1 MFARRFGQ
9 AIRAAG
15 GLVVATVVF
24 AAAAF
29 ASPGANELVASSTK
43 EGGEFRVGMFSILAD
58 GTTDPA
64 LVQNFGTS
72 ELLNATC
79 AYLLNR
85 PDVPLPAGLRLVPEV
100 AADYPVISRNGRT
113 YTFTIRKGFRFST
126 GAPVTARDFA
136 ASLNRIL
143 NPALDVP
150 AREEFAGVAGAR
162 RVLDGKATTASG
174 VIVERGNLIVRLTK
188 PDPIFP
194 DKMSAVC
201 VLPAGLAKAATD
213 PEGVRAPVPSA
224 GPYFIS
230 EYTPGE
236 RVVLQRNR
244 FYGGRRPHHVDRF
257 VVTID
262 SDPEALLDQV
272 ERGELDYAFAGAAT
286 GQRAQELRKKYGV
299 NKGQFWVQ
307 PSQFLR
313 MFVLNTSRPL
323 FRSNPKLRQ
332 AVNFAVDRAAL
343 VREHGGNLVDTPT
356 DQYLMPTRLGFR
368 DERIYPLRGP
378 DLRTARKLARGRTR
392 SRKAVLYTPDAPA
405 SVARAQH
412 LQRNLKAIGLELE
425 IKQISGGGSVYF
437 PKLATPG
444 EPFDIAYVGWLD
456 QFRDPGGFLSWIF
469 DGRTIVNA
477 PNFGDFSYFNS
488 VKYNRLLDRAAQ
500 LTGEER
506 YRAYGEL
513 DVQISRDAAP
523 AAPYAYD
530 NALTL
535 VSARTGCVVVNPF
548 LDLAAV
554 CLK

>member
-9 AIRAAG
+9 ALRVAG
-15 GLVVATVVF
+15 GLVVATVAL

-29 ASPGANELVASSTK
+29 ASPGANERADEAAR
-43 EGGEFRVGMFSILAD
+43 EGGEFRVGMSSIFVG
-58 GTTDPA
+58 GTIDPA
-64 LVQNFGTS
+64 LFTELGTGQ
-72 ELLNATC
+72 LLNATC
-79 AYLLNR
+79 AYLLNVF
-85 PDVPLPAGLRLVPEV
+85 DKPLPAGLRLVPEV
-100 AADYPVISRNGRT
+100 AADHPVSSRNGRT

-150 AREEFAGVAGAR
+150 FRDVFLGVAGAQ

-174 VIVERGNLIVRLTK
+174 VIVQRGKLIVRLTK
-188 PDPIFP
+188 PDPTFP
-194 DKMSAVC
+194 SKMRNVC
-201 VLPAGLAKAATD
+201 VLPASFAKAALD

-230 EYTPGE
+230 EFVLGE
-236 RVVLQRNR
+236 RVVLERNR

-257 VVTID
+257 VVTLEND
-262 SDPEALLDQV
+262 SDALFDQV
-272 ERGELDYAFAGAAT
+272 ERGESDYAFVPSPVIAV
-286 GQRAQELRKKYGV
+286 RAQEFRKKYGV

-307 PSQFLR
+307 PGQFLR

-323 FRSNPKLRQ
+323 FRNNVKLRQ

-343 VREHGGNLVDTPT
+343 LRERGGSPGGTLT
-356 DQYLMPTRLGFR
+356 DQYLMPTKLGFR
-368 DERIYPLRGP
+368 DERVYPLRGP
-378 DLRTARKLARGRTR
+378 DLTRANALAKGRTR
-392 SRKAVLYTPDAPA
+392 SGKAVLYACSACIGSVAQGQIITANLKQIGIEVEAQAFPA
-405 SVARAQH
+405 SVLFA
-412 LQRNLKAIGLELE
+412 
-425 IKQISGGGSVYF
+425 
-437 PKLATPG
+437 KLATPS
-444 EPFDIAYVGWLD
+444 EPFDIGWIGWLD
-456 QFRDPGGFLSWIF
+456 SDQDPRGFLEALF
-469 DGRTIVNA
+469 DGRTIANA
-477 PNFGDFSYFNS
+477 PNFANWSYFNS
-488 VKYNRLLDRAAQ
+488 ARYNRLLDRAAQ

-506 YRAYGEL
+506 YRAYGDF

-523 AAPYAYD
+523 AIPYAYD

-535 VSARTGCVVVNPF
+535 VSARTGCVIVNPS

>member
-1 MFARRFGQ
+1 MRKA
-9 AIRAAG
+9 
-15 GLVVATVVF
+15 LVSALLVAL
-24 AAAAF
+24 
-29 ASPGANELVASSTK
+29 LVASSGGTRGIK
-43 EGGEFRVGMFSILAD
+43 EGGEFRVGMSSIFEG
-58 GTTDPA
+58 GTIDPA
-64 LVQNFGTS
+64 LAQHLGTGQ
-72 ELLNATC
+72 LLTATC
-79 AYLLNR
+79 ASLLNV
-85 PDVPLPAGLRLVPEV
+85 PDKPPPAGLRLVPEV
-100 AADYPVISRNGRT
+100 AADYPVSSRNGRT

-150 AREEFAGVAGAR
+150 FRDLFLDVAGAQ
-162 RVLDGKATTASG
+162 RVLDGQATTASG
-174 VIVERGNLIVRLTK
+174 VIVQRGQLIVRLTK
-188 PDPIFP
+188 PDPTFP
-194 DKMSAVC
+194 DKMTSVC
-201 VLPAGLAKAATD
+201 VLPAGLAQAATD

-230 EYTPGE
+230 EYVPGE
-236 RVVLQRNR
+236 RVVLERNR

-262 SDPEALLDQV
+262 SDANALIDQLQ
-272 ERGELDYAFAGAAT
+272 RGELDYAFAGF
-286 GQRAQELRKKYGV
+286 GPLGLRAQELRKKYGV

-323 FRSNPKLRQ
+323 FRNNVKLRQ
-332 AVNFAVDRAAL
+332 AVNFAVDRSAL
-343 VREHGGNLVDTPT
+343 VREHGGNLVVTPT
-356 DQYLMPTRLGFR
+356 DQYLMPTKLGFR

-378 DLRTARKLARGRTR
+378 DLATARTLARGRMR
-392 SRKAVLYTPDAPA
+392 GGKAVLYVPDAPA
-405 SVARAQH
+405 EVARAQL

-444 EPFDIAYVGWLD
+444 EPFDIARVGWLD
-456 QFRDPGGFLSWIF
+456 SDRDPGGFLNWMF

-477 PNFGDFSYFNS
+477 PNFGNFSYFNS
-488 VKYNRLLDRAAQ
+488 ARYNRLLDRAAQ

-506 YRAYGEL
+506 YRAYGDF

-523 AAPYAYD
+523 AIPYAYD

-535 VSARTGCVVVNPF
+535 VSARTGCVIVNPF